1 MAAFDIKKLL
11 QSVVAH
17 GASDLHLVSRTEPQI
32 RLDGALKPVNLPKL
46 TGDDIEEMCYSLIT
60 EKQKQHFEENNELDF
75 ALELDEPKMFRVLL
89 HNDDYTSMDFVVDVL
104 IRIFH
109 KTHAQAEQI
118 MLQIHEKNKAVC
130 GVYTFEIAQTKA
142 EQVKQL
148 AKQSE
153 FPLLAT
159 IEEDA

>member
-1 MAAFDIKKLL
+1 MPQFEEEFE
-11 QSVVAH
+11 
-17 GASDLHLVSRTEPQI
+17 SDL
-32 RLDGALKPVNLPKL
+32 
-46 TGDDIEEMCYSLIT
+46 
-60 EKQKQHFEENNELDF
+60 
-75 ALELDEPKMFRVLL
+75 ALELEEPRMFKVLL

-104 IRIFH
+104 TRIFH
-109 KTHAQAEQI
+109 KTQAQAEQI

-130 GVYTFEIAQTKA
+130 GIYSFEIAQTKA

-148 AKQSE
+148 AKENE